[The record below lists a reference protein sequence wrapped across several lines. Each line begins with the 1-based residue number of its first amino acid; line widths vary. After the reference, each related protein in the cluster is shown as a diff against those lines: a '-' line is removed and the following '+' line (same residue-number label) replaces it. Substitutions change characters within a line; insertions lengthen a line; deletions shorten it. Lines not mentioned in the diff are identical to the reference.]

1 MTIEVDLYQKIRQLY
16 AVEHCSQREIAK
28 QLGIS
33 RNTVKKYCQGAC
45 IPGQRKPY
53 QERVTKVVTPEV
65 IEFIRSCLEQDKQEG
80 LKKQQHTA
88 KRIYDRLVEE
98 KGFTGGESTIRR
110 YVQQLRQN
118 LNNAYIP
125 LSFDPGEA
133 VQVDWGMAKVYIRGI
148 KQNIHLFCMRL
159 CFSCDIFVMAFT
171 RENEESFL
179 EGHRAGFEYFGGV
192 PVKEIFD
199 NARLAVKEGWGTH
212 VTKEQQRFKALKAH
226 YAFAIEYCNPGEGH
240 EKGLVEGLVG
250 YIRRNVLV
258 PVPRVD
264 SIEELNQT
272 LLERCIKYRLH
283 TIRGRSQTV
292 GEAYETDRA
301 HLIPLP
307 LYPFDTAC
315 QVTARVNEFGLVRF
329 DGSQYSVPLR
339 LVGKDVTVKGYG
351 TTVRI
356 YYRNEEVATYPRS
369 YIANT
374 VQYQLSHYIDLLEK
388 RPRAV
393 LNARPVK
400 EANIPQEILQWGQ
413 KLPAGNR
420 DMVKLLRL
428 VVDYGPERI
437 LKEIEGLKHISS
449 PTIELLR
456 SRLTDSND
464 SGTRDNV
471 IPFPGDIP
479 VKEVSLS
486 SYDTFLAGGDK
497 NHE

>member
-1 MTIEVDLYQKIRQLY
+1 VTIEVDLYQEIRQLY
-16 AVEHCSQREIAK
+16 AVEHCSQREIARR
-28 QLGIS
+28 LGIS

-53 QERVTKVVTPEV
+53 QGRIAPVLTTEV
-65 IEFIRSCLEQDKQEG
+65 IEFIHSCLEQDKQEG
-80 LKKQQHTA
+80 VKKQQHTA

-98 KGFTGGESTIRR
+98 KGFMGGESTVRQ

-118 LNNAYIP
+118 VNNAYIP
-125 LSFDPGEA
+125 LSFEPGEA
-133 VQVDWGMAKVYIRGI
+133 VQVDWGAAKVYIKGV
-148 KQNIHLFCMRL
+148 KQTVHLFCMRL

-192 PVKEIFD
+192 ARKEIFD
-199 NARLAVKEGWGTH
+199 NSRLAVKEGWGTH
-212 VTKEQQRFKALKAH
+212 VVKEQQRFMALKAH
-226 YAFAIEYCNPGEGH
+226 YAFATEYCNLAEGH

-258 PVPRVD
+258 PLVHVD
-264 SIEELNQT
+264 SIEELNQII
-272 LLERCIKYRLH
+272 LDRCIKYRSH

-292 GEAYETDRA
+292 GKDYETERA
-301 HLIPLP
+301 SLIPLP
-307 LYPFDTAC
+307 LYPFDTAI
-315 QVTARVNEFGLVRF
+315 QVTASVNEFGIVRF
-329 DGSQYSVPLR
+329 DGSQYSVPLH
-339 LVGKDVTVKGYG
+339 LVGKNVTVKGYG

-356 YYRNEEVATYPRS
+356 YYHNEEVAAYPRS
-369 YIANT
+369 YTANT

-393 LNARPVK
+393 LNAKPVK
-400 EANIPQEILQWGQ
+400 QADIPQEILQWGQ
-413 KLPAGNR
+413 RLPAGNR

-428 VVDYGPERI
+428 VVDYGTERI
-437 LKEIEGLKHISS
+437 LKEIKALDISS

-456 SRLTDSND
+456 SRLTDSDDN
-464 SGTRDNV
+464 GTVDNV
-471 IPFPGDIP
+471 IPFPNDVS
-479 VKEVSLS
+479 VKEVSLNA
-486 SYDTFLAGGDK
+486 YDVLLAGGDK